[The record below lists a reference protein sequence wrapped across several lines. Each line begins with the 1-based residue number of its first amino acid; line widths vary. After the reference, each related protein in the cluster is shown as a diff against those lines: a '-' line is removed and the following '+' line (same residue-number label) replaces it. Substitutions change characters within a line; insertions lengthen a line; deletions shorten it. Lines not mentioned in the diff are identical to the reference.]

1 MSGEEKSMV
10 PKAPEGPETLQE
22 RAARYGFVIL
32 ESGEWVDAR
41 DPKSKP
47 RNGPF
52 RRFDLRYSPH
62 QDPQGEWERKILHE
76 AIEADAV
83 RVFGWSTKAGER
95 GPVVIPQLV
104 APTAPVPH
112 PKAPEPSPEAAAAP
126 EAPPEQEEVELDGFE
141 EPPSVLEQAE
151 TSLQELPPE
160 ALPELPPEALPELHF
175 EEHGAGDGVVFE
187 VAPGPR
193 EEEPVLQGELAGP
206 VAGVAH
212 PEPASPEPERVE
224 QEQGAEASAPKA
236 RKNAKRAQ
244 KVAADDSAPRK
255 KAPREGNASSRKVV
269 EPGTLS
275 LLSLF
280 GED

>member
-1 MSGEEKSMV
+1 MSGDEKGMI

-62 QDPQGEWERKILHE
+62 QDPQGEWERKILFE

-83 RVFGWSTKAGER
+83 RVFGWSTKVGER
-95 GPVVIPQLV
+95 GPVVIPQLA
-104 APTAPVPH
+104 APAAPAP
-112 PKAPEPSPEAAAAP
+112 PPAAPEPAPEATAVP
-126 EAPPEQEEVELDGFE
+126 EAPPEQEEVDLDVFE
-141 EPPSVLEQAE
+141 EPPSVLEQGE
-151 TSLQELPPE
+151 PSLQELSPE
-160 ALPELPPEALPELHF
+160 ALLELPPEALPELHF
-175 EEHGAGDGVVFE
+175 EEHGAGDGIGLD

-193 EEEPVLQGELAGP
+193 KEEAVLQGELAGP

-212 PEPASPEPERVE
+212 PEPASPEPERIE
-224 QEQGAEASAPKA
+224 QEQGTEAAAPKA

-255 KAPREGNASSRKVV
+255 KAAREGNASSRKVV
-269 EPGTLS
+269 EPST
-275 LLSLF
+275 LSLF
-280 GED
+280 GLFGED